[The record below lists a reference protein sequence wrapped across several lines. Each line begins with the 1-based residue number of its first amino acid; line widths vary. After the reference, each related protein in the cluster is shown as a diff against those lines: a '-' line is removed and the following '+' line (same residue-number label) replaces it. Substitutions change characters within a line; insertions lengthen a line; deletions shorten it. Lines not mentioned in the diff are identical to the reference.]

1 MASYSSTP
9 KPRRGHRR
17 VSGGGSVSG
26 AEPLLVGVTTPP
38 VVASGT
44 SSAAGASPKKAD
56 AQKQNPQKASSQKA
70 AASAQPLTPEERE
83 RLEWMRPVGPRQGGK
98 FLVKGLAAGGL
109 FLNRRGGGHRVLPR
123 PSFGLVWDPV

>member
-1 MASYSSTP
+1 MRALRFVASYSSTP

-56 AQKQNPQKASSQKA
+56 AQRQNSQKA
-70 AASAQPLTPEERE
+70 GTKKATASAQPLTTEERE
-83 RLEWMRPVGPRQGGK
+83 RLEWMRQQ
-98 FLVKGLAAGGL
+98 
-109 FLNRRGGGHRVLPR
+109 R
-123 PSFGLVWDPV
+123 PPHWGNNIV

>member
-44 SSAAGASPKKAD
+44 SSATRASAKKTD
-56 AQKQNPQKASSQKA
+56 AQKQNSQKAGSQKA
-70 AASAQPLTPEERE
+70 ATSAQPLTPEERE
-83 RLEWMRPVGPRQGGK
+83 RLEWMRQQ
-98 FLVKGLAAGGL
+98 
-109 FLNRRGGGHRVLPR
+109 R
-123 PSFGLVWDPV
+123 PPHWGNNIV

>member
-38 VVASGT
+38 VVGSGA
-44 SSAAGASPKKAD
+44 SSATG
-56 AQKQNPQKASSQKA
+56 
-70 AASAQPLTPEERE
+70 ASAQPLTPEERE
-83 RLEWMRPVGPRQGGK
+83 RLEWMRQQ
-98 FLVKGLAAGGL
+98 
-109 FLNRRGGGHRVLPR
+109 R
-123 PSFGLVWDPV
+123 PPHWGNNIV

>member
-38 VVASGT
+38 VAGT
-44 SSAAGASPKKAD
+44 SSAAGASAKKTD
-56 AQKQNPQKASSQKA
+56 AQNQNSQKTGAQKA
-70 AASAQPLTPEERE
+70 ATSAQPLTPEERE
-83 RLEWMRPVGPRQGGK
+83 RLEWMRQQ
-98 FLVKGLAAGGL
+98 
-109 FLNRRGGGHRVLPR
+109 R
-123 PSFGLVWDPV
+123 PPHWGNNIV

>member
-1 MASYSSTP
+1 MRALRFVASYSSTP

-17 VSGGGSVSG
+17 VSGGGLVSG

-38 VVASGT
+38 VVASGA
-44 SSAAGASPKKAD
+44 SSAAGASAKKAD

-83 RLEWMRPVGPRQGGK
+83 RLEWMRQQ
-98 FLVKGLAAGGL
+98 
-109 FLNRRGGGHRVLPR
+109 R
-123 PSFGLVWDPV
+123 PPHWGNNIV

>member
-56 AQKQNPQKASSQKA
+56 VQKQNPQKAV
-70 AASAQPLTPEERE
+70 ASAQPLTPEERE
-83 RLEWMRPVGPRQGGK
+83 RLEWMRQQ
-98 FLVKGLAAGGL
+98 
-109 FLNRRGGGHRVLPR
+109 R
-123 PSFGLVWDPV
+123 PPHWGNNIV

>member
-38 VVASGT
+38 VVASGA
-44 SSAAGASPKKAD
+44 SSAAGTSAKKAD
-56 AQKQNPQKASSQKA
+56 AQSQNSQKNQKTGSQRA
-70 AASAQPLTPEERE
+70 ATSVQPLTPEDRE
-83 RLEWMRPVGPRQGGK
+83 RLEWMRQQ
-98 FLVKGLAAGGL
+98 
-109 FLNRRGGGHRVLPR
+109 R
-123 PSFGLVWDPV
+123 PPHWGNNIV

>member
-44 SSAAGASPKKAD
+44 SSAARDSAKKTGA
-56 AQKQNPQKASSQKA
+56 QQQNSQKASSQKA
-70 AASAQPLTPEERE
+70 TASAQPLTPEERE
-83 RLEWMRPVGPRQGGK
+83 RLEWMRQQCPPHWGNNIV
-98 FLVKGLAAGGL
+98 
-109 FLNRRGGGHRVLPR
+109 
-123 PSFGLVWDPV
+123 

>member
-1 MASYSSTP
+1 MLRSVASYSSTP

-17 VSGGGSVSG
+17 VSGGSVSG

-70 AASAQPLTPEERE
+70 AASAQPLAPEERE
-83 RLEWMRPVGPRQGGK
+83 RLEWMRQQ
-98 FLVKGLAAGGL
+98 
-109 FLNRRGGGHRVLPR
+109 R
-123 PSFGLVWDPV
+123 PPHWGNNIV

>member
-56 AQKQNPQKASSQKA
+56 AQKESSQRA
-70 AASAQPLTPEERE
+70 VASAQPLTPEERE
-83 RLEWMRPVGPRQGGK
+83 RLEWMRQQ
-98 FLVKGLAAGGL
+98 
-109 FLNRRGGGHRVLPR
+109 R
-123 PSFGLVWDPV
+123 PPHWGNNIV

>member
-1 MASYSSTP
+1 MASYSSMP

-70 AASAQPLTPEERE
+70 GSQKAATSAQPLTPEERE
-83 RLEWMRPVGPRQGGK
+83 RLEWMRQQ
-98 FLVKGLAAGGL
+98 
-109 FLNRRGGGHRVLPR
+109 R
-123 PSFGLVWDPV
+123 PPHWGNNIV

>member
-17 VSGGGSVSG
+17 VSGGGAVSG

-38 VVASGT
+38 VVAPGT

-83 RLEWMRPVGPRQGGK
+83 RLEWMRQQ
-98 FLVKGLAAGGL
+98 
-109 FLNRRGGGHRVLPR
+109 R
-123 PSFGLVWDPV
+123 PPHWGNNIV

>member
-56 AQKQNPQKASSQKA
+56 AQKQNPQKVSSQRA
-70 AASAQPLTPEERE
+70 ATSAQPLTPEERE
-83 RLEWMRPVGPRQGGK
+83 RLEWMRQQ
-98 FLVKGLAAGGL
+98 
-109 FLNRRGGGHRVLPR
+109 R
-123 PSFGLVWDPV
+123 PPHWGNNIV

>member
-38 VVASGT
+38 VAGT
-44 SSAAGASPKKAD
+44 SSAAGASAKKTD
-56 AQKQNPQKASSQKA
+56 AQNQNSQKQNPQKAGSQKAGSQKA
-70 AASAQPLTPEERE
+70 ATSAQPLTPEERE
-83 RLEWMRPVGPRQGGK
+83 RLEWMRQQ
-98 FLVKGLAAGGL
+98 
-109 FLNRRGGGHRVLPR
+109 R
-123 PSFGLVWDPV
+123 PPHWGNNIV

>member
-44 SSAAGASPKKAD
+44 SSAAGGSANKAD
-56 AQKQNPQKASSQKA
+56 AQKQNSQKTRSQKANSQKA
-70 AASAQPLTPEERE
+70 ATSAQPLTPEERE
-83 RLEWMRPVGPRQGGK
+83 RLEWMRQQ
-98 FLVKGLAAGGL
+98 
-109 FLNRRGGGHRVLPR
+109 R
-123 PSFGLVWDPV
+123 PPHWGNNIV

>member
-44 SSAAGASPKKAD
+44 SSAAGASAKKAD
-56 AQKQNPQKASSQKA
+56 AQSQNSQKA
-70 AASAQPLTPEERE
+70 GTKKATASAQPLTTEERE
-83 RLEWMRPVGPRQGGK
+83 RLEWMRQQ
-98 FLVKGLAAGGL
+98 
-109 FLNRRGGGHRVLPR
+109 R
-123 PSFGLVWDPV
+123 PPHWGNNIV

>member
-1 MASYSSTP
+1 MRALRFVASYSSTP

-26 AEPLLVGVTTPP
+26 AEPLLVGVTTPS

-56 AQKQNPQKASSQKA
+56 AQKQNPQKAGTKKA
-70 AASAQPLTPEERE
+70 TASAQPLTTEERE
-83 RLEWMRPVGPRQGGK
+83 RLEWMRQQ
-98 FLVKGLAAGGL
+98 
-109 FLNRRGGGHRVLPR
+109 R
-123 PSFGLVWDPV
+123 PPHWGNNIV

>member
-44 SSAAGASPKKAD
+44 SSAAGASGQTVDAHKAGTQKTGTQKAGTKKAT
-56 AQKQNPQKASSQKA
+56 
-70 AASAQPLTPEERE
+70 ASAQPLTPEERE
-83 RLEWMRPVGPRQGGK
+83 RLEWMRQQ
-98 FLVKGLAAGGL
+98 
-109 FLNRRGGGHRVLPR
+109 R
-123 PSFGLVWDPV
+123 PPHWGNNIV

>member
-38 VVASGT
+38 ASGT
-44 SSAAGASPKKAD
+44 SSVAGFSAKKTD
-56 AQKQNPQKASSQKA
+56 AQNPSSQKA
-70 AASAQPLTPEERE
+70 GSQKAGSQKAGSPKAGSQKAATSAQPLTPEERE
-83 RLEWMRPVGPRQGGK
+83 RLEWMRQQ
-98 FLVKGLAAGGL
+98 
-109 FLNRRGGGHRVLPR
+109 R
-123 PSFGLVWDPV
+123 PPHWGNNIV